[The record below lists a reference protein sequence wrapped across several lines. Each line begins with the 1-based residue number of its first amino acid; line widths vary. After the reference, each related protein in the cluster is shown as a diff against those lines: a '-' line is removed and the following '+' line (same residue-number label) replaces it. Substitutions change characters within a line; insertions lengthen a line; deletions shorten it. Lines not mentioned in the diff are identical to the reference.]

1 MKYKLMVYLLER
13 WITVAEDNKK
23 ISNDD
28 IYNIIE
34 HIMKKYDILLLDYRL
49 YKNNKQIK
57 DGFMID
63 RNYAKE
69 LFISHD

>member
-13 WITVAEDNKK
+13 WVTVAEDNKK

-34 HIMKKYDILLLDYRL
+34 HIMQKYDILLLDYRL

-57 DGFMID
+57 DGFMITRD
-63 RNYAKE
+63 YAKE